1 MRGLGL
7 WGLTLLSTILQ
18 LYDGGQI
25 YCWKNPVYPEKTPA
39 AGHLQNLSHNVVS
52 SKPRHERD
60 SDSQVVINAD
70 CTDNWKSNY
79 HTMKTTTVSF
89 FMRSNWQL
97 HWYKCW
103 MIYLRYNKVPVFI
116 IVLAYNLEKHEM
128 IFHTINIFW
137 DYNRCDYQRG

>member
-89 FMRSNWQL
+89 FMRSNWRHL
-97 HWYKCW
+97 PT
-103 MIYLRYNKVPVFI
+103 IAPAIDDLVTGRLSPLIITPVVISKYIDCVKNHLMF
-116 IVLAYNLEKHEM
+116 
-128 IFHTINIFW
+128 F
-137 DYNRCDYQRG
+137 